1 MKGPVI
7 DMKMLASLMFTVG
20 LAAGP
25 LPAVEAPP
33 TEGEPVIQ
41 TYQSIKDWLGCS
53 KGQTHPWCSK

>member
-1 MKGPVI
+1 
-7 DMKMLASLMFTVG
+7 MKMLASLMFTVG